1 MACLSHMDLF
11 PPVGAFS
18 SYGFL
23 TRPTHQGFI
32 STQQTANSTQ
42 HIPHRVL
49 HVLFITSEP
58 HHTPGQLA
66 VTKVHRRYGC
76 SNPEFQE
83 GDRGGISFGIE
94 IPTWKRNANSDDTT
108 GIQEYKMAS
117 WGQPSSRV
125 AIADTRISSRHE
137 IKTRPW
143 ASHFF
148 GARRV
153 REGVTKLHSTRTET
167 EGGRAIIITIFLACI
182 TDPYQIERPGRWW
195 WSISR
200 PSTRAAKVVSGF
212 GEAGQG
218 SAGGA

>member
-1 MACLSHMDLF
+1 MDLF

-23 TRPTHQGFI
+23 TRPTHQ
-32 STQQTANSTQ
+32 
-42 HIPHRVL
+42 
-49 HVLFITSEP
+49 E
-58 HHTPGQLA
+58 QLA

-94 IPTWKRNANSDDTT
+94 ILTWKRNANSDDTT
-108 GIQEYKMAS
+108 GIQEFKMAS

-125 AIADTRISSRHE
+125 AIVDPRISSRQK

-143 ASHFF
+143 ASHIF

-153 REGVTKLHSTRTET
+153 REGVTKLNNTRTEK
-167 EGGRAIIITIFLACI
+167 GKHRRAQGRSGASDMQETGATQQADQADTI
-182 TDPYQIERPGRWW
+182 
-195 WSISR
+195 
-200 PSTRAAKVVSGF
+200 
-212 GEAGQG
+212 
-218 SAGGA
+218 